1 MAHPDR
7 GATRSTLDGRSMT
20 DHDLARLLPVDRFG
34 DVRSVKSFPHG
45 LSGAAVYDV
54 ATDAG
59 DFVVR
64 VLGATD
70 DDLWHRQITML
81 RLVAD
86 AAIAPP
92 LAWVDEGAR
101 TVVSVKIAGPLP
113 TALVDPAARPRAIA
127 SVVETLARLHRLPS
141 AGVSPA
147 DPTSM
152 ARGLWLR
159 QSVKPGFPAWALPAA
174 EQIDRAATMLDDDP
188 RRVPSHNDMNPTNV
202 LWDGTRV
209 WLVDWDASGLTHP
222 YPPLRR
228 RRGTL
233 APREAGR
240 RDDHRRAGGDFPG
253 TAATWRDPLRDDVS
267 VAGRRRR
274 LRRAAA
280 SRRRTDAPAV
290 LCDALHGRTP
300 HADGSSDVRRRDAA
314 RRNRLTSA
322 AT

>member
-1 MAHPDR
+1 
-7 GATRSTLDGRSMT
+7 MT

-222 YPPLRR
+222 YYDLAVLSMFLRFDDGVALSLLAKQEGATITAEQAETFRALRR
-228 RRGTL
+228 LGAILCGTMFLWL
-233 APREAGR
+233 AG
-240 RDDHRRAGGDFPG
+240 DDA
-253 TAATWRDPLRDDVS
+253 S
-267 VAGRRRR
+267 VVPQR
-274 LRRAAA
+274 LD
-280 SRRRTDAPAV
+280 DAPTLQQFYAT
-290 LCDALHGRTP
+290 LSTAGLRTP
-300 HADGSSDVRRRDAA
+300 TGQAMFGAA
-314 RRNRLTSA
+314 MLREGIG
-322 AT
+322 